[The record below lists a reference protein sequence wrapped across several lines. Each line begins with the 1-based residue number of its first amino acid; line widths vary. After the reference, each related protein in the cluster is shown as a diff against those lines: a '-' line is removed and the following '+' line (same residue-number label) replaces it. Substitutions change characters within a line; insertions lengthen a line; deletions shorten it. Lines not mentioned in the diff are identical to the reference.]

1 MILDANLEFSDA
13 QAITASAISSNVAD
27 LGPVTDNVLRD
38 IGTGEE
44 AYLVFS
50 VDTTFTAAGAATL
63 TAALVS
69 DSVVGLAT
77 SPTTHITLLNA
88 EPVANLVA
96 GFQRAVKLP
105 PGNYEQYLGMSYTV
119 GTGPF
124 TAGKANAFITKDAQL
139 YRAYADRQPIAGN
152 A

>member
-13 QAITASAISSNVAD
+13 QAITVSAISSNVAD

-38 IGTGEE
+38 IGTGEDT
-44 AYLVFS
+44 YLVLS

-63 TAALVS
+63 TASLLS
-69 DSVVGLAT
+69 DSAVGLAT
-77 SPTTHITLLNA
+77 SPTTHLTTPAI
-88 EPVANLVA
+88 PVATLVA
-96 GFQRAVKLP
+96 GYQVAYKLP
-105 PGNYEQYLGMSYTV
+105 PGSYEQYLGMNYAV
-119 GTGPF
+119 ATGPF
-124 TAGKANAFITKDAQL
+124 TAGKLNAFITKDAQL